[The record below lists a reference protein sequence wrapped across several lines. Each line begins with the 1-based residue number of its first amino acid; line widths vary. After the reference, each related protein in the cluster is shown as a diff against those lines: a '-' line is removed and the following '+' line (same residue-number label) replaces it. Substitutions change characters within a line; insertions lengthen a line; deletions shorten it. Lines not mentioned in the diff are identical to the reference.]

1 MRVSKILGKKVLD
14 SNANIVGK
22 ISDVEVNV
30 ESYEIEV
37 VILNT
42 GEISLR
48 KNSYEITPKDISK
61 IGDYV
66 ILNIEKSEIIPQKS
80 SSKESDV
87 KIVDPTDL
95 DEEKWIENN

>member
-14 SNANIVGK
+14 SNANFIGK

-30 ESYEIEV
+30 ENYEIELI
-37 VILNT
+37 ILNT

-48 KNSYEITPKDISK
+48 KNSYEFTPKDISK

-66 ILNIEKSEIIPQKS
+66 LLNVEKSDVIPQKS
-80 SSKESDV
+80 SNEESDV
-87 KIVDPTDL
+87 KIVDPTEL
-95 DEEKWIENN
+95 DE